1 MSATRSRRPV
11 LTISLA
17 LVVVTITVILA
28 ARGWSYYWMS
38 IQDRPE
44 HPDFRT
50 LRPSGMLGAGYGWI
64 AALLIVLNLSYL
76 VRRRLGGTRFGS
88 MAVWLDIHVFT
99 GLLIASLVSFHS
111 SFQLRT
117 PIATTSTLSLAMVVI
132 TGVFGRLL
140 HFLAPANTQQRLT
153 AAIDSFEAEFP
164 GMRED
169 LVMAMAKRPGPKVAA
184 NANLLT
190 AIASIPGWRSAAK
203 SRRIALSMMMP
214 HKMTPALKRAE
225 KDLYRTSAADARA
238 QGVSAL
244 LRTWRG
250 LHRFFALL
258 MIIAV
263 LLHALVAWHYGYR
276 WIFA

>member
-1 MSATRSRRPV
+1 M
-11 LTISLA
+11 LTLSLA
-17 LVVVTITVILA
+17 LIVLTITVILA
-28 ARGWSYYWMS
+28 ARGWSFYWMS

-64 AALLIVLNLSYL
+64 AALLIILNLSYL

-88 MAVWLDIHVFT
+88 MAVWLDVHVFT
-99 GLLIASLVSFHS
+99 GLMIASLVSFHS
-111 SFQLRT
+111 AFQLRT
-117 PIATTSTLSLAMVVI
+117 PIATTSTISLAMVVI

-153 AAIDSFEAEFP
+153 AAIDAFETEFP

-169 LVMAMAKRPGPKVAA
+169 LVMAMTKRPGPRVAA

-190 AIASIPGWRSAAK
+190 AIASIPGWRAAAK

-214 HKMTPALKRAE
+214 HRMTPALKRAE

>member
-1 MSATRSRRPV
+1 MSATRRSPA
-11 LTISLA
+11 LTVSLA
-17 LVVVTITVILA
+17 LVVIATTIILA
-28 ARGWSYYWMS
+28 ARGWSFYWMS
-38 IQDRPE
+38 VQDRPE

-50 LRPSGMLGAGYGWI
+50 LRPSGLLGNGYGWI
-64 AALLIVLNLSYL
+64 AALLIILNLSYL
-76 VRRRLGGTRFGS
+76 VRRRMGGTRWGS

-99 GLLIASLVSFHS
+99 GLMIASLVSFHS
-111 SFQLRT
+111 AFQLRT
-117 PIATTSTLSLAMVVI
+117 PIATTSTLSLAMVVL
-132 TGVFGRLL
+132 TGVLGRLL
-140 HFLAPANTQQRLT
+140 HFLAPANTQQRLN
-153 AAIDSFEAEFP
+153 AAIDMFEAEFP

-169 LVMAMAKRPGPKVAA
+169 LVLAMQKRPGPAVPA

-190 AIASIPGWRSAAK
+190 AVASIPKWRAAAK
-203 SRRIALSMMMP
+203 SRKVALSMMMP
-214 HKMTPALKRAE
+214 HKMTKPLRKAE
-225 KDLYRTSAADARA
+225 RQLYRTSAADARA

>member
-1 MSATRSRRPV
+1 MSATRRSPA
-11 LTISLA
+11 LTLSLA
-17 LVVVTITVILA
+17 LVVVATTIILA
-28 ARGWSYYWMS
+28 ARGWSFYWMS
-38 IQDRPE
+38 VQDRPE

-50 LRPSGMLGAGYGWI
+50 LRPSGLLGNGYGWI

-76 VRRRLGGTRFGS
+76 VRRRMGGTRWGS

-99 GLLIASLVSFHS
+99 GLMIASLVSFHS
-111 SFQLRT
+111 AFQLRT
-117 PIATTSTLSLAMVVI
+117 PIATTSTISLAMVVL
-132 TGVFGRLL
+132 TGVLGRLL
-140 HFLAPANTQQRLT
+140 HFLAPANTQVRLNM
-153 AAIDSFEAEFP
+153 AIDTFEMEFP

-169 LVMAMAKRPGPKVAA
+169 LELAMKKRPGPAVPA

-190 AIASIPGWRSAAK
+190 ALAAIPKWRAVVKA
-203 SRRIALSMMMP
+203 RRVALSMMMP
-214 HKMTPALKRAE
+214 HKMTKPLRRAE
-225 KDLYRTSAADARA
+225 RLLYRTSAAEARA
-238 QGVSAL
+238 QGISAL

>member
-11 LTISLA
+11 LTVSLA
-17 LVVVTITVILA
+17 LIVLTTTVILA
-28 ARGWSYYWMS
+28 VRGWSFYWMS

-50 LRPSGMLGAGYGWI
+50 LRPSGMLGNGYGWI
-64 AALLIVLNLSYL
+64 AALLIVLNLGYL

-88 MAVWLDIHVFT
+88 MAVWLDVHVFT
-99 GLLIASLVSFHS
+99 GLMIASLVSFHS
-111 SFQLRT
+111 AFQLRT
-117 PIATTSTLSLAMVVI
+117 PIATTSTISLAMVVL
-132 TGVFGRLL
+132 TGVLGRLL

-153 AAIDSFEAEFP
+153 AAIDAFEVEFP

-169 LVMAMAKRPGPKVAA
+169 LVAAMAKRPGPRVAA
-184 NANLLT
+184 NANLFT
-190 AIASIPGWRSAAK
+190 AIASIPGWRAAAK
-203 SRRIALSMMMP
+203 SRRIALAMMMP
-214 HKMTPALKRAE
+214 HRMTKALKRAE

>member
-1 MSATRSRRPV
+1 MSATRRSPA
-11 LTISLA
+11 LTVSLA
-17 LVVVTITVILA
+17 LVVIATTVILA
-28 ARGWSYYWMS
+28 ARGWSFYWMS
-38 IQDRPE
+38 VQDRPE

-50 LRPSGMLGAGYGWI
+50 LRPSGMLGNGYGWI
-64 AALLIVLNLSYL
+64 AALLIILNLAYL
-76 VRRRLGGTRFGS
+76 VRRRMGGTRWGS
-88 MAVWLDIHVFT
+88 MAVWLDVHVFT
-99 GLLIASLVSFHS
+99 GLMIASLVSFHS
-111 SFQLRT
+111 AFQLRT
-117 PIATTSTLSLAMVVI
+117 PIATTSTLSLAMVVL
-132 TGVFGRLL
+132 TGVLGRLL
-140 HFLAPANTQQRLT
+140 HFLAPASTQQRLT
-153 AAIDSFEAEFP
+153 AAIDAFEVEFP

-169 LVMAMAKRPGPKVAA
+169 LVAAMAKRPGPKVAA

-190 AIASIPGWRSAAK
+190 AIASIPGWRAAAK

-214 HKMTPALKRAE
+214 HRMTPALKRAE
-225 KDLYRTSAADARA
+225 KTLYRTSAADARA

>member
-1 MSATRSRRPV
+1 MSAPIRRPV
-11 LTISLA
+11 LTMSLA
-17 LVVVTITVILA
+17 LVVVTITIILA
-28 ARGWSYYWMS
+28 ARGWSFYVMS

-50 LRPSGMLGAGYGWI
+50 LRPSGMLGNGYGWV

-88 MAVWLDIHVFT
+88 MAVWLDVHVFT

-111 SFQLRT
+111 AFQLRT
-117 PIATTSTLSLAMVVI
+117 PIATTSTISLAMVVI
-132 TGVFGRLL
+132 TGVLGRFL
-140 HFLAPANTQQRLT
+140 HALAPTSTHVRLG
-153 AAIDSFEAEFP
+153 AAIDAFEAEFP

-169 LVMAMAKRPGPKVAA
+169 LVAAMAKRPGPRVAA
-184 NANLLT
+184 NAHLFT
-190 AIASIPGWRSAAK
+190 AVAAIPAWRAAAR
-203 SRRIALSMMMP
+203 SRKVALEMMMP
-214 HKMTPALKRAE
+214 HEMTPALRRARR
-225 KDLYRTSAADARA
+225 DLLRTSAADARA
-238 QGVSAL
+238 QGISAL

>member
-1 MSATRSRRPV
+1 MSAPTRRPL
-11 LTISLA
+11 LTLSLA
-17 LVVVTITVILA
+17 LIVVATTVLLA
-28 ARGWSYYWMS
+28 ARGWSFYWLS

-44 HPDFRT
+44 HPEFRT
-50 LRPSGMLGAGYGWI
+50 LRPSGMLGNGYGWI

-76 VRRRLGGTRFGS
+76 VRRRVGGTRLGS
-88 MAVWLDIHVFT
+88 MAVWLDVHVFT

-111 SFQLRT
+111 AFQLRT
-117 PIATTSTLSLAMVVI
+117 PIATTSTISLGVVVI
-132 TGVFGRLL
+132 TGVLGRFL
-140 HFLAPANTQQRLT
+140 HFLAPANTRERLT

-169 LVMAMAKRPGPKVAA
+169 LVAAMAKRPGPAVPA
-184 NANLLT
+184 NANLIS
-190 AIASIPGWRSAAK
+190 AIAAIPAWHSAAK
-203 SRRIALSMMMP
+203 RRKVALAMMMP
-214 HKMTPALKRAE
+214 HKMTPALRRAE
-225 KDLYRTSAADARA
+225 KDLYRTAAADARA
-238 QGVSAL
+238 AGVSAL
-244 LRTWRG
+244 MRTWRG

>member
-1 MSATRSRRPV
+1 MSATRRSPA
-11 LTISLA
+11 LTVSLA
-17 LVVVTITVILA
+17 LVVVATTIILA
-28 ARGWSYYWMS
+28 ARGWSFYWMS
-38 IQDRPE
+38 VQDRVE

-50 LRPSGMLGAGYGWI
+50 LRPSGLLGNGYGWV
-64 AALLIVLNLSYL
+64 AALLIVLNLGYL
-76 VRRRLGGTRFGS
+76 VRRRLGGTRWGS

-99 GLLIASLVSFHS
+99 GLMIASLVSFHS
-111 SFQLRT
+111 AFQLRT
-117 PIATTSTLSLAMVVI
+117 PIATTSTLSLAMVVL
-132 TGVFGRLL
+132 TGVLGRLL
-140 HFLAPANTQQRLT
+140 HMLAPANTQQRLG
-153 AAIDSFEAEFP
+153 AAIDAFEAQFP

-169 LVMAMAKRPGPKVAA
+169 LEQAMAKRPGPRVAA

-190 AIASIPGWRSAAK
+190 AMRAIPAWRSAAK
-203 SRRIALSMMMP
+203 SRRVALAMMMP
-214 HKMTPALKRAE
+214 HNMSPALKKAE
-225 KDLYRTSAADARA
+225 RDLYRTSAADARA
-238 QGVSAL
+238 QGISAL

>member
-1 MSATRSRRPV
+1 
-11 LTISLA
+11 
-17 LVVVTITVILA
+17 
-28 ARGWSYYWMS
+28 
-38 IQDRPE
+38 
-44 HPDFRT
+44 
-50 LRPSGMLGAGYGWI
+50 MLGNGYGWV
-64 AALLIVLNLSYL
+64 AALLILLNLSYL
-76 VRRRLGGTRFGS
+76 IRRRFGGARMGS

-111 SFQLRT
+111 TFQLRT
-117 PIATTSTLSLAMVVI
+117 PIATTSTISLAVVVI
-132 TGVFGRLL
+132 TGVLGRFL
-140 HFLAPANTQQRLT
+140 HFLAPANTRVRLE

-169 LVMAMAKRPGPKVAA
+169 LVAAMAKRPGPAVPA
-184 NANLLT
+184 NANLVT
-190 AIASIPGWRSAAK
+190 AIASIPAWRAAAK
-203 SRRIALSMMMP
+203 SRKVALAMMMP
-214 HKMTPALKRAE
+214 HRMTPALRRAE

-238 QGVSAL
+238 AGISAL
-244 LRTWRG
+244 MRTWRG

>member
-1 MSATRSRRPV
+1 MSAPTRRPV
-11 LTISLA
+11 LTVSLA
-17 LVVVTITVILA
+17 LVVLTTTIILA
-28 ARGWSYYWMS
+28 ARGWSFYWMS

-50 LRPSGMLGAGYGWI
+50 LRPSGMLGNGYGWI
-64 AALLIVLNLSYL
+64 AALLILLNLSYL

-99 GLLIASLVSFHS
+99 GLMIASLVSFHS
-111 SFQLRT
+111 AFQLRT
-117 PIATTSTLSLAMVVI
+117 PIATTSTISLAVVVV
-132 TGVFGRLL
+132 TGVLGRLL
-140 HFLAPANTQQRLT
+140 HFLAPANTRVRLE
-153 AAIDSFEAEFP
+153 AAIDAFEAEFP

-169 LVMAMAKRPGPKVAA
+169 LVAAMAKRPGPAVPA

-190 AIASIPGWRSAAK
+190 AIAAIPQWRAAAR
-203 SRRIALSMMMP
+203 SRKVALAMMMP
-214 HKMTPALKRAE
+214 HKMTPALRRTE

-238 QGVSAL
+238 AGISAL
-244 LRTWRG
+244 MRTWRG